1 MIDSEFLQKG
11 GDYSEMPEVRIIYI
25 SETDI
30 WRKGK
35 TTYRVRKAFEDTDIT
50 YEDGIH
56 LTYVNAAVD
65 DGSEIARLM
74 EYFKTAD
81 PDDMS
86 QGALSRRVHFL
97 KCEEGI
103 LQQAQVTAG
112 NLARMG
118 FPLKKIAQAV
128 EVDAALVKK
137 RIANP

>member
-1 MIDSEFLQKG
+1 M
-11 GDYSEMPEVRIIYI
+11 
-25 SETDI
+25 
-30 WRKGK
+30 
-35 TTYRVRKAFEDTDIT
+35 
-50 YEDGIH
+50 
-56 LTYVNAAVD
+56 TYVNAAVD

-86 QGALSRRVHFL
+86 QGALPRRVHFL

-103 LQQAQVTAG
+103 LQRAQVTAG

-137 RIANP
+137 WIANP